1 MHSSFRGARR
11 RGFTLIE
18 LLVVIAIIGVLI
30 SLLLPA
36 VQKIRAAAARTQ
48 CKNNLHNLGLAITMF
63 KDTHAG
69 VYPDAA
75 LNGYSQIPTS
85 AYPAPAVPAGLKY
98 QLFDIIAPYVERN
111 VQIFVCP
118 MDNQRQAPGRTNPN
132 NSYDY
137 RQRLCKKTLPVIEW
151 GGMRPLSLE
160 SSQIY
165 AMCDMD
171 DFHDAAFSPI
181 ARNFLY
187 LDGHVGSTLEVD
199 QPIGAPRFSD

>member
-48 CKNNLHNLGLAITMF
+48 CRNNLHNLGIALTMY
-63 KDTHAG
+63 KDVHGG

-85 AYPAPAVPAGLKY
+85 KYPAPAVPAGLKY
-98 QLFDIIAPYVERN
+98 QLFDIIGYCVENN
-111 VQIFVCP
+111 VQVLICP

-137 RQRLCKKTLPVIEW
+137 RQRACKKTLPVIEF
-151 GGMRPLSLE
+151 GGFRPLNLE

-165 AMCDMD
+165 IMCDMD

-187 LDGHVGSTLEVD
+187 LDGHVGNSLEVD
-199 QPIGAPRFSD
+199 QPIGSPRYSD

>member
-1 MHSSFRGARR
+1 MHSSFRSARR
-11 RGFTLIE
+11 PGFTLIE

-30 SLLLPA
+30 ALLLPA
-36 VQKIRAAAARTQ
+36 VQKVRSAAARTQ
-48 CKNNLHNLGLAITMF
+48 CRNNLHNLGLALTMY
-63 KDTHAG
+63 KDVNG
-69 VYPDAA
+69 GRYPDAA

-85 AYPAPAVPAGLKY
+85 TYPAPPVPVGRKY
-98 QLFDIIAPYVERN
+98 QLFDVIANYVENN
-111 VQIFVCP
+111 VNVFICP
-118 MDNQRQAPGRTNPN
+118 MDTQREAPGRTNPN

-137 RQRLCKKTLPVIEW
+137 RQRLCKKTLPVIEF

-171 DFHDAAFSPI
+171 DFHDVAFSPL

-187 LDGHVGSTLEVD
+187 LDGHVGSALEVD
-199 QPIGAPRFSD
+199 QPTGTPAFSD